1 MTRFVLHSNVRSN
14 IGLAEVQDLFTLY
27 GTIKTVKRIS
37 ATKSDPASFY
47 DILFEYNDSG
57 AAAAAARTM
66 NGHTIAGSKIIVET
80 ISLQGAI
87 QLMIQKVEQA
97 VLTTVLLEDMI
108 TLEDVKD
115 PDLESEIREEAE
127 KYGKLVELKIIT
139 AESKAN
145 VKLFY
150 HEAAEA
156 VKAQKALNGRGFAGR
171 RIKASLVA

>member
-1 MTRFVLHSNVRSN
+1 MPF
-14 IGLAEVQDLFTLY
+14 AEVQDLFTLY
-27 GTIKTVKRIS
+27 GSIKTAKRIS
-37 ATKSDPASFY
+37 ATKLDPSSFY
-47 DILFEYNDSG
+47 DILLEFNDPG

-66 NGHTIAGSKIIVET
+66 NGHAIAGSKIVVET

-97 VLTTVLLEDMI
+97 VLTSVLLEDMI
-108 TLEDVKD
+108 TLEDTKD
-115 PDLESEIREEAE
+115 PDLENEIKEEAE
-127 KYGKLVELKIIT
+127 KFGRLVDIKILK
-139 AESKAN
+139 EDGKAN

-156 VKAQKALNGRGFAGR
+156 VKAQKSLNGRGFAGR